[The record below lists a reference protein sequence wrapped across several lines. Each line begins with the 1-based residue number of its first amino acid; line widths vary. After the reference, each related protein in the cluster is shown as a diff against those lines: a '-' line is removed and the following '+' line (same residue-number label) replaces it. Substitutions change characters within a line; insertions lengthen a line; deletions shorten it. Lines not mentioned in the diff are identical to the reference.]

1 MIASKQIKY
10 LGINLTKEMKDLYL
24 ENFKRLIKE
33 IEDDTNRWEYLLC
46 SCIKIILLKW

>member
-10 LGINLTKEMKDLYL
+10 LGINLTKEMKDLHS
-24 ENFKRLIKE
+24 ENCNTLMKE